1 MNEYRKCFDILLQI
15 YYKAFKCTYINLN
28 GIVTITSNCRDSA
41 KMINFDLILSTMYHV
56 RSDDI
61 DMGAIKAISDISI
74 HFIASKYS
82 LNK

>member
-15 YYKAFKCTYINLN
+15 YYKAFKCINLN

-61 DMGAIKAISDISI
+61 DMGAIIAISDISI